1 MAGLSPPLSILTL
14 NANGLNSLSKGY
26 RVAGWI
32 KKTRPNYML
41 PLGDLALKTNIGSK
55 WRDGRWYPNQMAAK
69 IKQVQPLLI
78 SDKTDFKKIK

>member
-55 WRDGRWYPNQMAAK
+55 
-69 IKQVQPLLI
+69 
-78 SDKTDFKKIK
+78 